1 MTASLP
7 LMKSVL
13 TPLAKNLLMPVTAM
27 SLTNTTI
34 QKKKKKKKIHGSG
47 TTALIMSNEEM
58 KDIMKIFKSL
68 KKSGLLIKKIKEKIK
83 TKAKEQ
89 KGGFFQCNYKQLLL

>member
-34 QKKKKKKKIHGSG
+34 QKKKKKDSWIRNYSINNVKWR
-47 TTALIMSNEEM
+47 NERHNEN
-58 KDIMKIFKSL
+58 I
-68 KKSGLLIKKIKEKIK
+68 
-83 TKAKEQ
+83 
-89 KGGFFQCNYKQLLL
+89 

>member
-34 QKKKKKKKIHGSG
+34 QKKKEKKIHGSG

-68 KKSGLLIKKIKEKIK
+68 KKSGLLIKKNQRE
-83 TKAKEQ
+83 
-89 KGGFFQCNYKQLLL
+89 N

>member
-34 QKKKKKKKIHGSG
+34 QKKKKKIHGSG

-68 KKSGLLIKKIKEKIK
+68 KKSGLLIKKNQRE
-83 TKAKEQ
+83 
-89 KGGFFQCNYKQLLL
+89 N